1 MKHLLILLLAGTW
14 LVSCGTK
21 QGQVSESPIQQKV
34 VVGYITSWSDRI
46 PDPEIVT
53 HLNYAFGHV
62 SENYDS
68 IRIDNTERLR
78 AIVSLKD
85 NHPQLKVMLSIGGWG
100 SGRFSEMAS
109 DERTRLSFAQTC
121 RKVIDNYGLDGI
133 DIDWEYPTCSDAGI
147 SSSVDDTDN
156 FTLLMRDIRQAIGQ
170 RLLTFADYADTSYVD
185 YRSVMPYIDFI
196 NLMTYDMADPPYHH
210 SALYRSE
217 ITSKL
222 CSSEAIDRHIEAGV
236 PLSKLVMG
244 MPFYGRPSKDY
255 KGNRPYGKMIHD
267 NLYEERWDSIA
278 QVPYLVDESGKMV
291 LAYENVLSIRLKC
304 EYIIEKGLRGA
315 MYWDCDNDDDSFTL
329 GRTVWAT
336 LFK

>member
-78 AIVSLKD
+78 AIVALKD

-109 DERTRLSFAQTC
+109 DERNRLSFAQTC

-133 DIDWEYPTCSDAGI
+133 DIDW
-147 SSSVDDTDN
+147 
-156 FTLLMRDIRQAIGQ
+156 
-170 RLLTFADYADTSYVD
+170 
-185 YRSVMPYIDFI
+185 
-196 NLMTYDMADPPYHH
+196 
-210 SALYRSE
+210 
-217 ITSKL
+217 
-222 CSSEAIDRHIEAGV
+222 
-236 PLSKLVMG
+236 
-244 MPFYGRPSKDY
+244 
-255 KGNRPYGKMIHD
+255 
-267 NLYEERWDSIA
+267 
-278 QVPYLVDESGKMV
+278 
-291 LAYENVLSIRLKC
+291 
-304 EYIIEKGLRGA
+304 
-315 MYWDCDNDDDSFTL
+315 
-329 GRTVWAT
+329 
-336 LFK
+336 